1 MGIHIK
7 LPTKVSSLDFYRLR
21 LPKLPLKIRQNY
33 LVRACLVT
41 VNSWTQPH
49 GVLRSPQWGNIDQV
63 SELTWSSRLKNA
75 KTLSRAFA
83 LGTSWSSQ
91 TRKFRVRFSR
101 FPFFQLQ
108 NAKMII
114 GFRDSRP
121 CFLNLKSQFQVEILL
136 SWNHRLRRD
145 TLAEN
150 NIKNYSNSFFFVPVS
165 VTLALGH
172 RRVSCSKL
180 TNLNKWSSFLHDDIF
195 MHIFYS
201 F

>member
-21 LPKLPLKIRQNY
+21 FPKLPLKIRQNY

-75 KTLSRAFA
+75 KTRKSAFA

-150 NIKNYSNSFFFVPVS
+150 NIKNYSNSFVFVPVS
-165 VTLALGH
+165 VSLAL
-172 RRVSCSKL
+172 R
-180 TNLNKWSSFLHDDIF
+180 
-195 MHIFYS
+195 
-201 F
+201 

>member
-49 GVLRSPQWGNIDQV
+49 GVLRSPQWGSFDKV

-75 KTLSRAFA
+75 KTRKSAFA

-114 GFRDSRP
+114 GFRVWRSELHNAKVFEFFYAFSR
-121 CFLNLKSQFQVEILL
+121 FWGVN
-136 SWNHRLRRD
+136 WR
-145 TLAEN
+145 
-150 NIKNYSNSFFFVPVS
+150 
-165 VTLALGH
+165 
-172 RRVSCSKL
+172 
-180 TNLNKWSSFLHDDIF
+180 
-195 MHIFYS
+195 
-201 F
+201 